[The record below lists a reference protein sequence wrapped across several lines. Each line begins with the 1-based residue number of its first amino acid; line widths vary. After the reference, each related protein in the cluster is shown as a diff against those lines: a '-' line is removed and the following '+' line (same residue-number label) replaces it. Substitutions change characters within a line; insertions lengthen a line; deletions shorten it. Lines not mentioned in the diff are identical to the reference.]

1 MKAKFVLSATVYS
14 LIVGFLSNSFVLI
27 RQYPKSLFVLVPVF
41 LITLLLAGASIVKTG
56 RSKICFHGT
65 VLLYAFCVS
74 VLLGIPWHIF
84 LGIQTIPGDYR
95 TLVWSLVLWVGVLFV
110 VFWVGILCVYLASSQ
125 LGTRLRIIGAVCGLI
140 PVANLVALFFILK
153 ATTAECLSELG
164 RDQRN
169 RLRKSQRVCATRY
182 PILLVHGV
190 FFRDNRFFN
199 YWGRIP
205 KELETNGATVFYG
218 NQPSADSVADCATA
232 LKERILEIVRETGAE
247 KVNIIAHSKGG
258 LDSRYAIANLGIGEC
273 VASLTTVNTPH
284 RGCLFA
290 DYLLTKIPSE
300 TKDSVAR
307 AYNTAL
313 GKLGEKDADF
323 LAAVNDLTDSHCQY
337 LDSRMPVPEGIFCQS
352 IGSVLTTAHGGNF
365 PLNFSYRLVK
375 YFSGENDGLVSED
388 SFAWGEKYTLLRSP
402 GKQGISH
409 ADIIDLT
416 RENIP
421 GFDVREFY
429 VGLVQDLKERG
440 L

>member
-27 RQYPKSLFVLVPVF
+27 RQYPKSLFALVPVF

-169 RLRKSQRVCATRY
+169 KQRKSQRVCATRY

-205 KELETNGATVFYG
+205 K
-218 NQPSADSVADCATA
+218 
-232 LKERILEIVRETGAE
+232 
-247 KVNIIAHSKGG
+247 
-258 LDSRYAIANLGIGEC
+258 
-273 VASLTTVNTPH
+273 
-284 RGCLFA
+284 
-290 DYLLTKIPSE
+290 
-300 TKDSVAR
+300 
-307 AYNTAL
+307 
-313 GKLGEKDADF
+313 
-323 LAAVNDLTDSHCQY
+323 
-337 LDSRMPVPEGIFCQS
+337 
-352 IGSVLTTAHGGNF
+352 
-365 PLNFSYRLVK
+365 
-375 YFSGENDGLVSED
+375 
-388 SFAWGEKYTLLRSP
+388 
-402 GKQGISH
+402 
-409 ADIIDLT
+409 
-416 RENIP
+416 
-421 GFDVREFY
+421 
-429 VGLVQDLKERG
+429 
-440 L
+440 